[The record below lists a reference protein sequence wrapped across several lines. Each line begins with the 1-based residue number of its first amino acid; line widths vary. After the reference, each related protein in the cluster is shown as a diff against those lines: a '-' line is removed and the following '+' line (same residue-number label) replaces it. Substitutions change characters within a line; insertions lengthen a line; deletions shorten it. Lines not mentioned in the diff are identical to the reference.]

1 MAVSDSMGAR
11 LRELWT
17 EGCLLLPGVY
27 DPIGALL
34 AKDAGA
40 AALYLSGAGVANG
53 AFGLPDV
60 GLIDR
65 GEMAEQARRVVRA
78 VGLPVLSDADTG
90 YGEPLG
96 VARTVRLFEEA
107 GLAGLHLEDQRNPKR
122 CGHLEGK
129 ELVPA
134 GEMAAR
140 VRAAAEARRDPA
152 FVIVARTDARGPE
165 GLEAAI
171 ERAGIYREAGADAV
185 FPEGLQSEDE
195 FAAFRRAV
203 PGPLVANMT
212 EFGVTP
218 LIPFPRFRELGYQA
232 VIYPMTAFRVM
243 LRCVGEAYRTLLSE
257 GTQAPLIDRMVG
269 RQELYRLL
277 GYDQAVRS
285 DARWAE
291 EARKADIR

>member
-1 MAVSDSMGAR
+1 
-11 LRELWT
+11 
-17 EGCLLLPGVY
+17 
-27 DPIGALL
+27 
-34 AKDAGA
+34 
-40 AALYLSGAGVANG
+40 
-53 AFGLPDV
+53 
-60 GLIDR
+60 
-65 GEMAEQARRVVRA
+65 
-78 VGLPVLSDADTG
+78 GLPVLSDADTG

-129 ELVPA
+129 ELVPP
-134 GEMAAR
+134 GEMAAKI
-140 VRAAAEARRDPA
+140 RAAAEARRDPS

-171 ERAGIYREAGADAV
+171 GRARVYLDAGADAI
-185 FPEGLQSEDE
+185 FPEGLRSEEE
-195 FAAFRRAV
+195 FAEFRRAV

-218 LIPFPRFRELGYQA
+218 LIPFRRFRELGYQA

-257 GTQAPLIDRMVG
+257 GTQAPLLDGMVG
-269 RQELYRLL
+269 RGALYRLL

-285 DARWAE
+285 DAEWAE
-291 EARKADIR
+291 EARKADIG

>member
-1 MAVSDSMGAR
+1 MAVSDSMGAK
-11 LRELWT
+11 LRELWA
-17 EGCLLLPGVY
+17 EGCVLLPGVY

-34 AKDAGA
+34 AQDAGA
-40 AALYLSGAGVANG
+40 SALYLSGAGVANG
-53 AFGLPDV
+53 AFGLPDI
-60 GLIDR
+60 GLVDR

-78 VGLPVLSDADTG
+78 AGLPVLSDADTG

-129 ELVPA
+129 ELVPP
-134 GEMAAR
+134 GEMAAKI
-140 VRAAAEARRDPA
+140 RAAAEARRDPS

-171 ERAGIYREAGADAV
+171 GRARVYLDAGADAI
-185 FPEGLQSEDE
+185 FPEGLRSEEE
-195 FAAFRRAV
+195 FAEFRRAV

-218 LIPFPRFRELGYQA
+218 LIPFRRFRELGYQA

-257 GTQAPLIDRMVG
+257 GTQAPLLDGMVG
-269 RQELYRLL
+269 REALYRLL

-285 DARWAE
+285 DAEWAE
-291 EARKADIR
+291 EAKKADIG

>member
-1 MAVSDSMGAR
+1 MAVSDSMGAK
-11 LRELWT
+11 LRELWA
-17 EGCLLLPGVY
+17 EGCVLLPGVY

-34 AKDAGA
+34 AQDAGA
-40 AALYLSGAGVANG
+40 SALYLSGAGVANG
-53 AFGLPDV
+53 AFGLPDI
-60 GLIDR
+60 GLVDR

-78 VGLPVLSDADTG
+78 AGLPVLSDADTG

-107 GLAGLHLEDQRNPKR
+107 RLAGLHLEDQRNPKR

-129 ELVPA
+129 ELVPP
-134 GEMAAR
+134 GEMAAKI
-140 VRAAAEARRDPA
+140 RAAAEARRDPS

-171 ERAGIYREAGADAV
+171 GRARVYLDAGADAI
-185 FPEGLQSEDE
+185 FPEGLRSEEE
-195 FAAFRRAV
+195 FAEFRRAV

-218 LIPFPRFRELGYQA
+218 LIPFRRFRELGYQA

-257 GTQAPLIDRMVG
+257 GTQAPLLDGMVG
-269 RQELYRLL
+269 REALYCLL

-285 DARWAE
+285 DAEWAE
-291 EARKADIR
+291 EAKKADIG

>member
-1 MAVSDSMGAR
+1 MVVSDSMGAK
-11 LRELWT
+11 LRELWA
-17 EGCLLLPGVY
+17 EGCVLLPGVY

-34 AKDAGA
+34 AQDAGA
-40 AALYLSGAGVANG
+40 SALYLSGAGVANG
-53 AFGLPDV
+53 AFGLPDI
-60 GLIDR
+60 GLVDR

-78 VGLPVLSDADTG
+78 AGLPVLSDADTG

-107 GLAGLHLEDQRNPKR
+107 RLAGLHLEDQRNPKR

-129 ELVPA
+129 ELVPP
-134 GEMAAR
+134 GEMAAKI
-140 VRAAAEARRDPA
+140 RAAAEARRDPS

-171 ERAGIYREAGADAV
+171 GRARVYLDAGADAI
-185 FPEGLQSEDE
+185 FPEGLRSEEE
-195 FAAFRRAV
+195 FAEFRRAV

-218 LIPFPRFRELGYQA
+218 LIPFRRFRELGYQA

-257 GTQAPLIDRMVG
+257 GTQAPLLDGMVG
-269 RQELYRLL
+269 RGALYRLL

-285 DARWAE
+285 DAEWAE
-291 EARKADIR
+291 EARKADIG

>member
-1 MAVSDSMGAR
+1 MANSESGGATLRR
-11 LRELWT
+11 LWE
-17 EGCLLLPGVY
+17 EDCLLLPGVY

-40 AALYLSGAGVANG
+40 RALYLSGAGVANG
-53 AFGLPDV
+53 AFGLPDI

-78 VGLPVLSDADTG
+78 AGLPVLSDADTG

-129 ELVPA
+129 ELVPPS
-134 GEMAAR
+134 EMAAKI
-140 VRAAAEARRDPA
+140 RAATEARTDRA

-165 GLEAAI
+165 GLQAAI
-171 ERAGIYREAGADAV
+171 VRALSYVDSGADAV
-185 FPEGLQSEDE
+185 FPEGLQSEQE
-195 FAAFRRAV
+195 FEEFRRRV

-218 LIPFPRFRELGYQA
+218 LIPFRRFRELGYQA
-232 VIYPMTAFRVM
+232 VIYPLTAFRVM
-243 LRCVGEAYRTLLSE
+243 LRCVGEAYRTLLRE
-257 GTQAPLIDRMVG
+257 GTQAPLVDGMAG

-277 GYDQAVRS
+277 GYDQAVRE

-291 EARKADIR
+291 QARKADIC

>member
-1 MAVSDSMGAR
+1 MVRVHSAGRR
-11 LRELWT
+11 LRELWAQ
-17 EGCLLLPGVY
+17 GPLLLPGVY

-40 AALYLSGAGVANG
+40 KALYLSGAGVANG
-53 AFGLPDV
+53 AFGLPDI
-60 GLIDR
+60 GLVDR

-78 VGLPVLSDADTG
+78 SGLPVLSDADTG

-122 CGHLEGK
+122 CGHLDGK
-129 ELVPA
+129 ELVPVSDMLA
-134 GEMAAR
+134 KL
-140 VRAAAEARRDPA
+140 RAALDARTDPE
-152 FVIVARTDARGPE
+152 FVVVARTDARGPE
-165 GLEAAI
+165 GLQRAI
-171 ERAGIYREAGADAV
+171 ERSCSYKEAGADAV
-185 FPEGLQSEDE
+185 FPEGLRSEDE
-195 FAAFRRAV
+195 FAEFRAAV

-218 LIPFPRFRELGYQA
+218 LLPFARFAELGYQA

-243 LRCVGEAYRTLLSE
+243 LRAVADAYRTLLEE
-257 GTQAPLIDRMVG
+257 GSQASLVDRMTG
-269 RQELYRLL
+269 REQLYHLL

-285 DARWAE
+285 DAIWAE
-291 EARKADIR
+291 QARKNAKG